1 MPDDVDPELLVRF
14 VRGDEAA
21 FEQVYRLFGAE
32 VRGWC
37 LRILRDAS
45 AADEVTV
52 DAFWRAFRA
61 RARFDPSRGF
71 GPWIRRIATNAARD
85 HLRAGRGW
93 TRAASVARDVAA
105 PAVSH
110 DVADAVA
117 LALTRLPPRLRV
129 IATLALIEEQPYA
142 EIADAL
148 GIPLGTVK
156 SRVFRATRALRAEL
170 AALGVLTH
178 G

>member
-14 VRGDEAA
+14 VRGEDAA
-21 FEQVYRLFGAE
+21 FEQLYRLFGGE

-37 LRILRDAS
+37 LRILRDPS
-45 AADEVTV
+45 AADGVAV

-85 HLRAGRGW
+85 HLRADRGW
-93 TRAASVARDVAA
+93 ARAASVARDVAA
-105 PAVSH
+105 PTVSH

-117 LALTRLPPRLRV
+117 VALTRLPPRLRV
-129 IATLALIEEQPYA
+129 IATLALIEELSYA
-142 EIADAL
+142 EIADTL
-148 GIPLGTVK
+148 GVPLGTVK

-170 AALGVLTH
+170 TALGVLTH